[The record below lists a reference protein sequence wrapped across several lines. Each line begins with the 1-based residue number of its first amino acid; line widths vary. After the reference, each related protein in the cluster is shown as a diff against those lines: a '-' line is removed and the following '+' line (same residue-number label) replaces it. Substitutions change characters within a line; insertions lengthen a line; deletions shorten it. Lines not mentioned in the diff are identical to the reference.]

1 MLTLSHMPRWL
12 RLVGWIF
19 RRWLDRVPFAAEDA
33 ARLRSLA
40 ESGRVI
46 WLVREAGWTD
56 TLVWWWLCRVHDL
69 PRLERVYG
77 FGRRT
82 DHLSLSSIDVPTGA
96 LVVLKE
102 TQLADRDPIERL
114 VRQVRSDEQ
123 APPVIHLVP
132 LLFIWNARPRSMERS
147 FLDIVLGSRG
157 SSNGLRKLL
166 WMLIGP
172 ARTKVVVGEEIKLHE
187 FAAGDRD
194 SPETVARKVRL
205 SVRVFL
211 AREERAVLGPRLVPR
226 RRLLDRALR
235 DPGLRQTL
243 RDFSDETGRSMDDV
257 ESEVRRNLDEIA
269 ADYNWTAIRLF
280 ELALSKVWTRIYED
294 FQIDLDGL
302 ERVRELTK
310 SGPIILVP
318 THKSH
323 MDYLILSYLFK
334 MNEIPPP
341 HIAAGIN
348 LSFFPVGQLFRRCG
362 AFFIRRS
369 FLGDRLY
376 EAAMRTYIRSLLRE
390 RYNLEFFIE
399 GTRSRSGKIMPPK
412 FGMLSMAVEALEGFS
427 ENCHIVPVAIDY
439 ESLVEEASIVKEAAG
454 GEKSK
459 ESVGGLLRARKTLG
473 RRYGSVYVRF
483 AEEIDARQ
491 ALATLRDEGHT
502 GHAAVRRLAYHVLGG
517 MERAVTVTATSLV
530 ATAIVVHHKRGIRE
544 ETLRARVRL
553 LQDAVRRSGA
563 QLSSE
568 FLYGQQLDTDRAL
581 DLLLGSR
588 ALKVIELQGERVYT
602 VDDEY
607 RMTLDYYK
615 NNTVHFLVDLSFAA
629 LSFRL
634 RREDTFES
642 LWEGYALLHAL
653 FLEEFH
659 RVYTPPQ
666 PDELRAVLAWLVERK
681 FIEEQDG
688 LWRVLEPAEI
698 MAFENVT
705 RNFLESAFIA
715 VVALLEGHNDGTPRG
730 MADWLRHTMEIG
742 DLLYARGDIWRSES
756 RSKVNL
762 QNALN
767 SHRHSGL
774 LVEIVNE
781 GGGRRRRTVWVLAN
795 DATAVLSRMRDDLQ
809 RILGEVQL
817 N

>member
-12 RLVGWIF
+12 RLVGWVF
-19 RRWLDRVPFAAEDA
+19 RRWLDRVPFSADDA
-33 ARLRSLA
+33 ARLRGLA
-40 ESGRVI
+40 AGGRVI
-46 WLVREAGWTD
+46 WLVRESGWTD
-56 TLVWWWLCRVHDL
+56 LLVWWWLCRVHDL
-69 PRLERVYG
+69 PRPGRVYG
-77 FGRRT
+77 FGRRSG
-82 DHLSLSSIDVPTGA
+82 HLSLASIDVPTGA

-123 APPVIHLVP
+123 ASPVIHLVP

-157 SSNGLRKLL
+157 SGNGLRKML

-172 ARTKVVVGEEIKLHE
+172 ARTKVAVGDEIRLHE
-187 FAAGDRD
+187 FAAEDHD
-194 SPETVARKVRL
+194 APETVARKVRL

-211 AREERAVLGPRLVPR
+211 AREERAMLGPRLVPR

-235 DPGLRQTL
+235 DPGLRSSL
-243 RDFSDETGRSMDDV
+243 RSFADETGRPMDDV
-257 ESEVRRNLDEIA
+257 EAEVRRNLDEIA

-280 ELALSKVWTRIYED
+280 ELGLSKVWTRIYED

-310 SGPIILVP
+310 SGPLILVP

-412 FGMLSMAVEALEGFS
+412 FGMLSMVAEALEGLN
-427 ENCHIVPVAIDY
+427 EQCHIVPVAIDY

-483 AEEIDARQ
+483 AEPLDARA
-491 ALATLRDEGHT
+491 ALARLHAEGHH
-502 GHAAVRRLAYHVLGG
+502 GLEAVRRLAYQVLGG
-517 MERAVTVTATSLV
+517 MERVVTVTATSLV

-553 LQDAVRRSGA
+553 LQEAVRRSGA
-563 QLSSE
+563 RTSSE
-568 FLYGQQLDTDRAL
+568 FLYGQQLATDRAL
-581 DLLLGSR
+581 ELLLGSR
-588 ALKVIELQGERVYT
+588 ALRVIELQGERVYT

-629 LSFRL
+629 LAFRL

-642 LWEGYALLHAL
+642 LWEGYSLLHAL

-666 PDELRAVLAWLVERK
+666 REELAAALAWLAERN
-681 FIEEQDG
+681 FVREQGDT
-688 LWRVLEPAEI
+688 WRVLEPAEM

-715 VVALLEGHNDGTPRG
+715 VVALLEGHDDGTPRG

-767 SHRHSGL
+767 SHRHSGVL
-774 LVEIVNE
+774 TEAPAE
-781 GGGRRRRTVWVLAN
+781 GGGRRKRSVWMLGEGAPEI
-795 DATAVLSRMRDDLQ
+795 LRRMRDDLQ
-809 RILGEVQL
+809 RILGEDQL

>member
-1 MLTLSHMPRWL
+1 
-12 RLVGWIF
+12 
-19 RRWLDRVPFAAEDA
+19 
-33 ARLRSLA
+33 
-40 ESGRVI
+40 
-46 WLVREAGWTD
+46 
-56 TLVWWWLCRVHDL
+56 
-69 PRLERVYG
+69 
-77 FGRRT
+77 
-82 DHLSLSSIDVPTGA
+82 
-96 LVVLKE
+96 
-102 TQLADRDPIERL
+102 
-114 VRQVRSDEQ
+114 
-123 APPVIHLVP
+123 
-132 LLFIWNARPRSMERS
+132 
-147 FLDIVLGSRG
+147 
-157 SSNGLRKLL
+157 
-166 WMLIGP
+166 MLIGP

-187 FAAGDRD
+187 FAAGDRE

-235 DPGLRQTL
+235 DPSLRQTL
-243 RDFSDETGRSMDDV
+243 RSFSDDTGRSMDDV
-257 ESEVRRNLDEIA
+257 ENEVRRNLDEIA

-310 SGPIILVP
+310 SGPLILVP

-491 ALATLRDEGHT
+491 ALANLRNEGHT
-502 GHAAVRRLAYHVLGG
+502 GHAAVRRLAYEVLGG

-581 DLLLGSR
+581 ELLLGSR

-629 LSFRL
+629 LAFRL
-634 RREDTFES
+634 RREDTLDS
-642 LWEGYALLHAL
+642 LWDGYSLLHAL

-666 PDELRAVLAWLVERK
+666 RDELRAVLDWLVERR
-681 FIEEQDG
+681 FIEEHDG
-688 LWRVLEPAEI
+688 LWRVLEPAEM

-715 VVALLEGHNDGTPRG
+715 VVALLEGHGDGTPRG

-774 LVEIVNE
+774 LVEVPNE
-781 GGGRRRRTVWVLAN
+781 GGGRRRRTVWVLAEE
-795 DATAVLSRMRDDLQ
+795 APAALGRMRDDLQ